1 LSKLLFFSIV
11 SSQNFKEYSR
21 NFEFGIFQSIGFK
34 EFDDYFKLIDGC
46 NQKTENYETSKKEI
60 FEKCVE
66 EMKLSTRKYAKTQI
80 KWVKNRF
87 IKS

>member
-1 LSKLLFFSIV
+1 M
-11 SSQNFKEYSR
+11 
-21 NFEFGIFQSIGFK
+21 
-34 EFDDYFKLIDGC
+34 DGC
-46 NQKTENYETSKKEI
+46 NQKNENDATSKKEI

-87 IKS
+87 IKSKHIRFD